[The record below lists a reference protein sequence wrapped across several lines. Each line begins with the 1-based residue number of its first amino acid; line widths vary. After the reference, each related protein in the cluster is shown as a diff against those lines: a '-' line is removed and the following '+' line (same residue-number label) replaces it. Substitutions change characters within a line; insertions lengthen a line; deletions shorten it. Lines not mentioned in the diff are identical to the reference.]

1 MNWVCYGPTALLFQ
15 FAERAGE
22 PAFNR
27 SQAIVAEL
35 EKLPPAGLV
44 EYVPALTTVLLE
56 FDPTLVPSPAR
67 LAPLL
72 LERFAAAIGM
82 ATSSKSAKIK
92 EIPVTY
98 DGEDLPR
105 MSEAKQMS
113 VAQICELHAA
123 PVYRVYMLGF
133 APGFPYLGDLDPRL
147 RMPRLAVPRQNV
159 RAGSVAIG
167 GEHTGIY
174 PIDSPGGWN
183 IIGHTAVKIF
193 DVVRGSPN
201 GLDEE
206 MFLLRPGDGVKFV
219 PVQTGSSTF
228 Q

>member
-1 MNWVCYGPTALLFQ
+1 MNWVCYGPAALLFQ
-15 FAERAGE
+15 FAEHAGE
-22 PAFNR
+22 RAFNR
-27 SQAIVAEL
+27 SQAITAEI
-35 EKLPPAGLV
+35 ERLPPPGLV
-44 EYVPALTTVLLE
+44 EYVHALTTILLE
-56 FDPTLVPSPAR
+56 FDPKIVPSPAR
-67 LAPLL
+67 IAPLL
-72 LERFAAAIGM
+72 VERFETAIGV
-82 ATSSKSAKIK
+82 AKPSQPAKIK

-105 MSEAKQMS
+105 MSEAKRMS

-174 PIDSPGGWN
+174 SIESPGGWN
-183 IIGHTAVKIF
+183 IIGHTSVKIF
-193 DVVRGSPN
+193 DVARGSPN

-206 MFLLRPGDGVKFV
+206 MFLLRPGDGVKFI